1 MAPPAL
7 TLLRS
12 YAQKSNPSTLP
23 SSVLYSHTPT
33 TLTIFDCYPKSIFH
47 FLILPRP
54 SSSVNVFELATLRTL
69 LKKKDRE
76 KAREVIYG
84 LRDEAQKLKKDIE
97 EEMMDR
103 YGFVWEVWTGFHA
116 VQSME

>member
-1 MAPPAL
+1 MSPPAL

-12 YAQKSNPSTLP
+12 YAQKSNPSSLP
-23 SSVLYSHTPT
+23 PSILYTHTST
-33 TLTIFDCYPKSIFH
+33 TLTIFDCYPKSLFH

-54 SSSVNVFELATLRTL
+54 STSVNVFDLASLRTL
-69 LKKKDRE
+69 LKKDKD
-76 KAREVIYG
+76 KAREVIFG

-97 EEMMDR
+97 EEMKER

>member
-1 MAPPAL
+1 M
-7 TLLRS
+7 
-12 YAQKSNPSTLP
+12 
-23 SSVLYSHTPT
+23 
-33 TLTIFDCYPKSIFH
+33 
-47 FLILPRP
+47 
-54 SSSVNVFELATLRTL
+54 RTL